1 MEEHKKKLA
10 DKVTKEVFAEHD
22 MRWNTQAEI
31 NKIIKTRLRERYQK
45 ESIEVMIEIIDL
57 EAKVIR
63 APLTMVIEKIKKS
76 VSQYVKYCT
85 EKSMAG

>member
-1 MEEHKKKLA
+1 
-10 DKVTKEVFAEHD
+10 
-22 MRWNTQAEI
+22 
-31 NKIIKTRLRERYQK
+31 
-45 ESIEVMIEIIDL
+45 MIEIIDL